1 MITMADVNQMDF
13 EQFIE
18 RFGNVVE
25 HCPLAAGAIWA
36 SRPFSDVN
44 DIHECVST
52 FLDSLPYH
60 GRQAVLR
67 VHPDLAG
74 RVAQQGTLTSESAGE
89 QRSAGLTELT
99 EEERQQL
106 TDQNHRYKAK
116 FGFPFVVCARQNKK
130 AAILSGLEERLRNDE
145 DEELRTG
152 LEEVKKITYLRLLDI
167 VGPAEGRPETAERED

>member
-1 MITMADVNQMDF
+1 MITVTEVNQMDY

-25 HCPLAAGAIWA
+25 HCPLVAGAVWA
-36 SRPFSDVN
+36 SRPFADVN
-44 DIHECVST
+44 DMFECFGT

-74 RVAQQGTLTSESAGE
+74 RMAQQGVLTSESADE
-89 QRSAGLTELT
+89 QRSAGLTDLT
-99 EEERQQL
+99 EEELQQV
-106 TDQNHRYKAK
+106 TERNQRYRAK

-130 AAILSGLEERLRNDE
+130 EAILSGLEQRLKSD
-145 DEELRTG
+145 DDDELRTG
-152 LEEVKKITYLRLLDI
+152 LAEVKKICCLRLLDI
-167 VGPAEGRPETAERED
+167 VDREGCEARL